1 MSKFFLGLTKDQI
14 IERLTAQDVRTI
26 MMAAED
32 NDYQFLIDV
41 LQGNG
46 VVPYRKMTDDD
57 LMGEWHDRHER
68 VQELIEDNALPWE
81 VE

>member
-14 IERLTAQDVRTI
+14 IDRLTAQDVRTI
-26 MMAAED
+26 LLAAEEQ
-32 NDYQFLIDV
+32 DYKFLTDV

-57 LMGEWHDRHER
+57 LMGEWHDRKSR
-68 VQELIEDNALPWE
+68 VEELIEDNQLPWQ